1 MHAVGDSPHATV
13 ASLHGVIASPHA
25 VVASSYAVVANPA
38 GGYSPLS
45 WSLLADPGKVRGCFT
60 NTVLIHLV
68 SQSVSQSVTPFEI
81 FCYSDNMLKF
91 KKEIPDII
99 WFFIPNIASKVTM
112 ILSGESERGSF
123 A

>member
-1 MHAVGDSPHATV
+1 MATTPCTVHAVGDSPHATV

-25 VVASSYAVVANPA
+25 VVASLYAVVANPA

-68 SQSVSQSVTPFEI
+68 SQSFSQSVTPFKI

-99 WFFIPNIASKVTM
+99 WFLYSYYCFKIYDDIK
-112 ILSGESERGSF
+112 R
-123 A
+123 